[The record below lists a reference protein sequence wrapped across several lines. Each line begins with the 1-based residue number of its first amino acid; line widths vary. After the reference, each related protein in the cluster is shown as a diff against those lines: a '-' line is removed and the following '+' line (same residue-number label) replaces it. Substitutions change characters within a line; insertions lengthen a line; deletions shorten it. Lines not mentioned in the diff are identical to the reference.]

1 MDVLIVVNR
10 VVIDCFAN
18 FGLTHVMTLTLPR
31 DDTERRLLHDEVH
44 ARPVGAIEHPAVVFS
59 VAVLNK
65 NHSLKQELEHLALL
79 DPTKVAELQA
89 ATTFVRL
96 QLPWGILKWERH
108 TEFTR
113 YTLVRSLAD
122 RVIDEPGQSFGES
135 LTEARVVID
144 SFYGSLSPWLSGVP
158 GRTLAALE
166 ILVLSAGTNFEASD
180 ALELAGPS
188 WFGHGDLFASML
200 GNRQHSVAVTDFK
213 INADGVERF
222 LVLTQSQT
230 SASRVGRV
238 VQRLLEME
246 IYRMVA
252 LRGLPVAKF
261 LSSELGEAERALA
274 SITHDI
280 EGRAVEDHLLLE
292 QLAKLA
298 AAVERA
304 NAQHNFRFSATSAY
318 NDIFLQRMVEL
329 RESPVQGIQTLGEF
343 MQRRLSP
350 AIATVA
356 ASALRL
362 ESLSQRISRAGD
374 LLRTRV
380 DIATEQQNHQLL
392 EKLTKGQSLQLRL
405 QQTVEGLSIAAI
417 SYYVVSLIFYL
428 AKSFKDLGWLPVS
441 PETVTGLAII
451 PVVLGVWFA
460 MRRVHRLIHREQ
472 IIPGRF
478 DSKPPG
484 R

>member
-1 MDVLIVVNR
+1 
-10 VVIDCFAN
+10 
-18 FGLTHVMTLTLPR
+18 
-31 DDTERRLLHDEVH
+31 
-44 ARPVGAIEHPAVVFS
+44 
-59 VAVLNK
+59 
-65 NHSLKQELEHLALL
+65 
-79 DPTKVAELQA
+79 
-89 ATTFVRL
+89 
-96 QLPWGILKWERH
+96 
-108 TEFTR
+108 
-113 YTLVRSLAD
+113 
-122 RVIDEPGQSFGES
+122 
-135 LTEARVVID
+135 
-144 SFYGSLSPWLSGVP
+144 
-158 GRTLAALE
+158 
-166 ILVLSAGTNFEASD
+166 
-180 ALELAGPS
+180 
-188 WFGHGDLFASML
+188 
-200 GNRQHSVAVTDFK
+200 VTDFK
-213 INADGVERF
+213 INTDGVERF

-230 SASRVGRV
+230 SASRVGRL
-238 VQRLLEME
+238 VQRMLEME

-280 EGRAVEDHLLLE
+280 EGRAVGDHLLLE

-304 NAQHNFRFSATSAY
+304 NAQHSFRFSATRAY
-318 NDIFLQRMVEL
+318 NEIFLQRMVEL

-356 ASALRL
+356 ASAQRL

-392 EKLTKGQSLQLRL
+392 EKLTKGQALQLRL

-428 AKSFKDLGWLPVS
+428 AKSLKDLGWLPVS
-441 PETVTGLAII
+441 PETVTGLAIVPI
-451 PVVLGVWFA
+451 VLGVWFA
-460 MRRVHRLIHREQ
+460 TRRVHRLIHRE
-472 IIPGRF
+472 
-478 DSKPPG
+478 
-484 R
+484 

>member
-1 MDVLIVVNR
+1 
-10 VVIDCFAN
+10 
-18 FGLTHVMTLTLPR
+18 
-31 DDTERRLLHDEVH
+31 
-44 ARPVGAIEHPAVVFS
+44 
-59 VAVLNK
+59 
-65 NHSLKQELEHLALL
+65 L
-79 DPTKVAELQA
+79 DPTKAAELQA
-89 ATTFVRL
+89 ASTFVRL

-122 RVIDEPGQSFGES
+122 HVIDEPGQSFGES

-144 SFYGSLSPWLSGVP
+144 AFYESLSPWLSGVP

-166 ILVLSAGTNFEASD
+166 VLVLSADANIDVSD
-180 ALELAGPS
+180 ALELAGPP
-188 WFGHGDLFASML
+188 WFGHDALFASML
-200 GNRQHSVAVTDFK
+200 GNRQHSLAVTDFK
-213 INADGVERF
+213 INSDGVERF

-274 SITHDI
+274 AITHDI

-304 NAQHNFRFSATSAY
+304 NAQHNFRFSATRAY
-318 NDIFLQRMVEL
+318 NEIFLQRMVEL

-356 ASALRL
+356 ASAQRL

-392 EKLTKGQSLQLRL
+392 EKLTKGQALQLRL

-417 SYYVVSLIFYL
+417 SYYVVSLVYYL

-441 PETVTGLAII
+441 PETVTGLAITPI
-451 PVVLGVWFA
+451 VLGVWFA
-460 MRRVHRLIHREQ
+460 MRRVHRLIHRE
-472 IIPGRF
+472 
-478 DSKPPG
+478 
-484 R
+484 

>member
-1 MDVLIVVNR
+1 
-10 VVIDCFAN
+10 
-18 FGLTHVMTLTLPR
+18 MTINLPR

-59 VAVLNK
+59 LAVLNK

-79 DPTKVAELQA
+79 DPTKASELQA

-122 RVIDEPGQSFGES
+122 HVIDEPGQSFGES

-144 SFYGSLSPWLSGVP
+144 AFYESISPWLSGVP

-166 ILVLSAGTNFEASD
+166 ILVLSADANIDVSD
-180 ALELAGPS
+180 ALELAGLP
-188 WFGHGDLFASML
+188 WFGHGALFASML
-200 GNRQHSVAVTDFK
+200 GNRQHSLAVTDFK
-213 INADGVERF
+213 INTDGVERF

-230 SASRVGRV
+230 SATRVGRV

-280 EGRAVEDHLLLE
+280 EGRAVGDHLLLE

-304 NAQHNFRFSATSAY
+304 NAQHNFRFSATRAY
-318 NDIFLQRMVEL
+318 NEIFLQRMVEL

-356 ASALRL
+356 ASAQRL

-392 EKLTKGQSLQLRL
+392 EKLTKGQALQLRL

-441 PETVTGLAII
+441 PETVTGLAIVPI
-451 PVVLGVWFA
+451 VLGVWFA
-460 MRRVHRLIHREQ
+460 MRRVHRLIHRE
-472 IIPGRF
+472 
-478 DSKPPG
+478 
-484 R
+484 

>member
-1 MDVLIVVNR
+1 MTEKQKPTAPFDPFEALTPIQKQLLGNAVKHAGKLIVLGVIMVAFGILG
-10 VVIDCFAN
+10 VVAEVAFSYASIS
-18 FGLTHVMTLTLPR
+18 
-31 DDTERRLLHDEVH
+31 LL
-44 ARPVGAIEHPAVVFS
+44 GA
-59 VAVLNK
+59 
-65 NHSLKQELEHLALL
+65 LAL
-79 DPTKVAELQA
+79 V
-89 ATTFVRL
+89 
-96 QLPWGILKWERH
+96 
-108 TEFTR
+108 
-113 YTLVRSLAD
+113 
-122 RVIDEPGQSFGES
+122 
-135 LTEARVVID
+135 
-144 SFYGSLSPWLSGVP
+144 SGVFM
-158 GRTLAALE
+158 AALE
-166 ILVLSAGTNFEASD
+166 ILVLSADANINVSD
-180 ALELAGPS
+180 AMELAGPP
-188 WFGHGDLFASML
+188 WFGHDALFASML
-200 GNRQHSVAVTDFK
+200 GNRQQSVAVTDFK

-222 LVLTQSQT
+222 LVLTQSQN
-230 SASRVGRV
+230 SALRVGRV

-280 EGRAVEDHLLLE
+280 EGRSVGDHVLLE

-304 NAQHNFRFSATSAY
+304 NAQHNFRFSATRAY
-318 NDIFLQRMVEL
+318 NEIFLQRLVEL

-356 ASALRL
+356 ASAQRL

-392 EKLTKGQSLQLRL
+392 EKLTKGQALQLRL

-417 SYYVVSLIFYL
+417 SYYVVSLVYYL

-441 PETVTGLAII
+441 PETVTGLAITPI
-451 PVVLGVWFA
+451 VLGVWYA
-460 MRRVHRLIHREQ
+460 MRRVHRLIHRE
-472 IIPGRF
+472 
-478 DSKPPG
+478 
-484 R
+484 

>member
-1 MDVLIVVNR
+1 
-10 VVIDCFAN
+10 
-18 FGLTHVMTLTLPR
+18 MTITLPR

-44 ARPVGAIEHPAVVFS
+44 ARPVTAIEHPAVVFS
-59 VAVLNK
+59 LAVLNK
-65 NHSLKQELEHLALL
+65 NHSLKQELAHLALL
-79 DPTKVAELQA
+79 DPTKAAELQA
-89 ATTFVRL
+89 ATTFLRL

-122 RVIDEPGQSFGES
+122 HVIDEPGQSFGES

-144 SFYGSLSPWLSGVP
+144 AFYESISPWLSGVP

-166 ILVLSAGTNFEASD
+166 ILVLSTDANIDVSEAIES
-180 ALELAGPS
+180 AGPP
-188 WFGHGDLFASML
+188 WFGHDALFASML
-200 GNRQHSVAVTDFK
+200 GNRKHSVAVTDFK
-213 INADGVERF
+213 INANGVERF
-222 LVLTQSQT
+222 LVLTQTQT

-274 SITHDI
+274 SITHEI
-280 EGRAVEDHLLLE
+280 EGRAVGDHLLLE

-304 NAQHNFRFSATSAY
+304 NAQHNFRFSATRAY
-318 NDIFLQRMVEL
+318 NEIFLQRMVEL
-329 RESPVQGIQTLGEF
+329 RESPVQGIQTMSEF
-343 MQRRLSP
+343 MQHRLSP
-350 AIATVA
+350 AMATVA
-356 ASALRL
+356 ASAQRL
-362 ESLSQRISRAGD
+362 ESLSQRISRGGD

-392 EKLTKGQSLQLRL
+392 EKLTKGQALQLRL

-417 SYYVVSLIFYL
+417 SYYVVSLIYYL
-428 AKSFKDLGWLPVS
+428 AKSFKDLGLLPVS
-441 PETVTGLAII
+441 PETVTGLAIV

-460 MRRVHRLIHREQ
+460 MRRVHRLIHRE
-472 IIPGRF
+472 
-478 DSKPPG
+478 
-484 R
+484 